1 MLVPTA
7 GGWRKGEEG
16 RRGRRSEQGRRGRR
30 SEQGRRGWRGEKER
44 GFDGLYTCS
53 IITKYELLTLHV
65 SSKHD
70 KKNEQRAVCQ
80 NALALVQ
87 G

>member
-16 RRGRRSEQGRRGRR
+16 RRGRRSEQGRRGW
-30 SEQGRRGWRGEKER
+30 RGWRGKERER

-70 KKNEQRAVCQ
+70 EKNEQRAVCQ